1 MIDSSSSGDNKRLR
15 ESVVKEALTKLDWG
29 ILKEHFENIG
39 FTRDK
44 LTDICG
50 HIRRCTSLICK
61 YPHQDF
67 QQRRAR
73 FFNELRSYA
82 EVHFDLEAGKEIDTE
97 VALIERIEQG
107 YRSILNT
114 LDKCAISKQPATVRV
129 GGCISF
135 VCYEYQDLMRHFNE
149 ALAGAKETTPEFGRL
164 QDDEG
169 HSFSGDAVLERLSES
184 VATTLIMEAHKNKW
198 FENHQVVLPEL
209 AKVDDDIRSQSGA
222 MQYLALCWRQW
233 QCVEERRRF
242 LGGDLR
248 VYAGAD
254 KPASIPDTIEA
265 LTEYVPP
272 EDGYSEREVYDY
284 LANSRLKDRLLQN
297 FSSMETEIGLSERGV
312 GISNGA
318 ALPPK
323 QLVSGKEAHAGVALC
338 EILGYSIGDDDER
351 PGGLRLLEWVR
362 GYAVLEEITRSRIA
376 KKDASGDDY
385 AILLEKGELVGI
397 LQACGLEGDLA
408 LRFIERTCLR
418 QSSHDTLNHPLV
430 RVGTS
435 SYLLF
440 PLIAPNI
447 ALVILSNLSKSRVE
461 LSRKGQAFE
470 RSVREAFHER
480 GLDAFTFT
488 ARRDGQEFEY
498 DAVVP
503 WEDHLFVF
511 ECKNRS
517 LSGHH
522 PASIYYFDL
531 DVASQAKQVRRLADA
546 LVEHPDIIEQK
557 MGAQYVGMTIV
568 PCVLHSLPY
577 SRIGDLGGVYFTD
590 FSALRRFF
598 DEPYFRINVAHR
610 IGAATLLHRT
620 AIMKL
625 WEGGKPTAE
634 DFLRQLEEP
643 FQLDL
648 LCKHLDTNLLKFDLS
663 ESEVVLASELVCT
676 NMTTRSACEAVGVD
690 ADTVLQEIS
699 RISENVSAVR
709 AKLG

>member
-1 MIDSSSSGDNKRLR
+1 MVDNSSSGDNKRLR
-15 ESVVKEALTKLDWG
+15 ESVVKEVLPALDWDT
-29 ILKEHFENIG
+29 LKEHCEDIVLSR
-39 FTRDK
+39 RD

-50 HIRRCTSLICK
+50 HVRRCTGLICK
-61 YPHQDF
+61 RPNQNF
-67 QQRRAR
+67 QQRRTR
-73 FFNELRSYA
+73 FFNELRSYT
-82 EVHFDLEAGKEIDTE
+82 EARFGLGAVKEIDTE

-107 YRSILNT
+107 YWSILNT
-114 LDKCAISKQPATVRV
+114 LDKCAISQQPATVRAA
-129 GGCISF
+129 GCISHACH
-135 VCYEYQDLMRHFNE
+135 VCQDLMRHFNK
-149 ALAGAKETTPEFGRL
+149 ALAGTKEITPEFGHL
-164 QDDEG
+164 QDDG
-169 HSFSGDAVLERLSES
+169 GRSFSGDAVFEGLSES
-184 VATTLIMEAHKNKW
+184 VATTLLMEAHKNKW
-198 FENHQVVLPEL
+198 FENHLVVLPEL
-209 AKVDDDIRSQSGA
+209 AKVDDEIRSQSGA

-233 QCVEERRRF
+233 QHVEERRRF

-248 VYAGAD
+248 VCADAD
-254 KPASIPDTIEA
+254 KPASISDAIEA

-284 LANSRLKDRLLQN
+284 LANSRLKDGLIQN
-297 FSSMETEIGLSERGV
+297 FLSMETEIGLSGRGV

-408 LRFIERTCLR
+408 FRFIERTCLR
-418 QSSHDTLNHPLV
+418 QSSHDMRASYDMRDHPLV

-447 ALVILSNLSKSRVE
+447 ALIVLSNLSKSGVE
-461 LSRKGQAFE
+461 LSHKGQAFE
-470 RSVREAFHER
+470 RSVHKAFHER
-480 GLDAFTFT
+480 GMDAFAFK

-503 WEDHLFVF
+503 WEDRLFVF

-517 LSGHH
+517 LSGHD

-531 DVASQAKQVRRLADA
+531 DVASHAKQVRRLADA

-557 MGAQYVGMTIV
+557 MGAQYVGMTVV

-577 SRIGDLGGVYFTD
+577 SRIGDLDGVYFTD

-598 DEPYFRINVAHR
+598 DKPDFGPQTVHR
-610 IGAATLLHRT
+610 VGGAMLLHRT
-620 AIMKL
+620 AIMRL
-625 WEGGKPTAE
+625 WKGEKPTVE
-634 DFLRQLEEP
+634 DFLKQLEEP
-643 FQLDL
+643 FQLVL
-648 LCKHLDTNLLKFDLS
+648 LLKHLGTNHLCFHLS
-663 ESEVVLASELVCT
+663 ESEGVLATELVRT
-676 NMTTRSACEAVGVD
+676 DMTTESICEAVGVD
-690 ADTVLQEIS
+690 AESGGT
-699 RISENVSAVR
+699 
-709 AKLG
+709 